1 MMPGA
6 LEASQVLGE
15 ATRLLCDGG
24 FSQASSANIL
34 PEFELRVFED
44 DRSIV
49 GLVLYQTW
57 EELESNWPA
66 AQAVMVELMSEK
78 VRPNDPKSWDGYLVL
93 LTVDESARAGSV
105 TKIKNDTS
113 RLRKLVATGRE
124 MKTMASV
131 KDALRPVL
139 PFDMA
144 SSVASSTAL
153 TDRIPEMLEDHG
165 IERSLATAAIMSFQE
180 NRSPMEGVWIWRQ
193 EQ

>member
-1 MMPGA
+1 M
-6 LEASQVLGE
+6 LGE

-24 FSQASSANIL
+24 FSQANSANIL

-57 EELESNWPA
+57 EELESNWSA

-113 RLRKLVATGRE
+113 RLRKLVVTGRQ

-139 PFDMA
+139 PFDVA

-180 NRSPMEGVWIWRQ
+180 NRSPMEGVWTWRQ

>member
-24 FSQASSANIL
+24 FSQASSANIS

-49 GLVLYQTW
+49 GLVLYDTW
-57 EELESNWPA
+57 EELESNWSA

-93 LTVDESARAGSV
+93 LTVDEPARAGSV

-131 KDALRPVL
+131 KDTLLPVL
-139 PFDMA
+139 PFDVA

-153 TDRIPEMLEDHG
+153 TDRIPEMLEEHG

-180 NRSPMEGVWIWRQ
+180 NRSPMEGVWTWRQ

>member
-1 MMPGA
+1 MMPGT
-6 LEASQVLGE
+6 LEVSQVLGE

-24 FSQASSANIL
+24 FFEADSVNIS

-57 EELESNWPA
+57 EELDANWSA

-93 LTVDESARAGSV
+93 LTVDEPARAECV
-105 TKIKNDTS
+105 TRIKNDTR
-113 RLRKLVATGRE
+113 RLRKLVATGHE
-124 MKTMASV
+124 LKTMASV
-131 KDALRPVL
+131 QDTLLPVL
-139 PFDMA
+139 PFNVT
-144 SSVASSTAL
+144 SSVVSSTAL

-165 IERSLATAAIMSFQE
+165 IERSLATAALRSFQE
-180 NRSPMEGVWIWRQ
+180 NRSPMEAVWTWRQ

>member
-1 MMPGA
+1 MPGT
-6 LEASQVLGE
+6 LEVSQVLGE

-24 FSQASSANIL
+24 FVEVDSVNIS

-57 EELESNWPA
+57 EELDANWSA

-93 LTVDESARAGSV
+93 LTVDEPARVEYV
-105 TKIKNDTS
+105 TRIKNDTR
-113 RLRKLVATGRE
+113 RLRKLVATGHE
-124 MKTMASV
+124 LKTMASV
-131 KDALRPVL
+131 QDTLLPVL
-139 PFDMA
+139 PFNVT
-144 SSVASSTAL
+144 SSVASATAL

-165 IERSLATAAIMSFQE
+165 IERSLASAALRSFQE
-180 NRSPMEGVWIWRQ
+180 NRSPMEGVWTWRQ

>member
-1 MMPGA
+1 MMPAA

-24 FSQASSANIL
+24 FSQARSANIL
-34 PEFELRVFED
+34 TEFELRVFED

-93 LTVDESARAGSV
+93 LTVGESARAGSV

-124 MKTMASV
+124 MKTMASI

-139 PFDMA
+139 PFDVV
-144 SSVASSTAL
+144 SSVATSTGL

-180 NRSPMEGVWIWRQ
+180 NRSPMEGVWTWRQ